1 MSDHH
6 QLNRVASQEA
16 KIYLLSSI
24 LIYLEGISNVGL
36 LRLVLEQARFQL
48 LNLLLQLIL
57 GQLRLLQLLLQL
69 DRQGDVDL
77 LLVARLLRTSG
88 TAA

>member
-1 MSDHH
+1 MSDHQ
-6 QLNRVASQEA
+6 QLNRVASQKA
-16 KIYLLSSI
+16 KMSQLSSI

>member
-16 KIYLLSSI
+16 KISLLSSI

-57 GQLRLLQLLLQL
+57 GQLRLLPLLLQL

>member
-1 MSDHH
+1 MSDHQ

>member
-1 MSDHH
+1 MIS
-6 QLNRVASQEA
+6 
-16 KIYLLSSI
+16 ILSSI
-24 LIYLEGISNVGL
+24 LVYLEGISNVGL